1 LGSEE
6 PNFLAHVFK
15 SQYNLI
21 GLGTALGFAVLSG
34 SLLPIIVAAGAEMV
48 LLPLIS
54 SSGLYQRAV
63 RARLAHERSSR
74 MAAQRQAETSEALQY
89 LPDHERARFRTLQQM
104 AADIKENY
112 AGLDSSSRM
121 LLDELVSKLDFLLAF
136 YLRMRSS
143 VGRYRQYFQTTDP
156 AKMQRR
162 IADLEREIAEA
173 PERVKAVK
181 QRTRSVLAKRMERYE
196 KAHENQQLIEA
207 QTETVVEVL
216 QLLRDQSF
224 AMTDP
229 RTITEQLDTLVH
241 SAEETEKGVRDLE
254 AILSADQDFLAQ
266 DSMDSELAT
275 ELEGMNALAA
285 SAVRMT
291 PTREEISGKAG
302 LRMPPPP
309 SSRRNRQRH

>member
-6 PNFLAHVFK
+6 PNFLAQVFK

-21 GLGTALGFAVLSG
+21 GLGTALGFAVISG
-34 SLLPIIVAAGAEMV
+34 SILPLIVAAGAEMV

-63 RARLAHERSSR
+63 RARLAHERAAR
-74 MAAQRQAETSEALQY
+74 TMAQRQAEISDTLQY
-89 LPDHERARFRTLQQM
+89 MPDHERARFRTLQQM

-112 AGLDSSSRM
+112 SGLDSSSRM
-121 LLDELVSKLDFLLAF
+121 LLDDLVSKLDFLLSF
-136 YLRMRSS
+136 YLRMRNS
-143 VGRYRQYFQTTDP
+143 VGRYRQYFQTADP
-156 AKMQRR
+156 GKMQRR

-181 QRTRSVLAKRMERYE
+181 ERTRSVLTKRLERYE

-216 QLLRDQSF
+216 QLLRDQSY

-266 DSMDSELAT
+266 DSMDMELAT
-275 ELEGMNALAA
+275 ELEGMGALAA
-285 SAVRMT
+285 SAVRRVPT
-291 PTREEISGKAG
+291 PDEVSPRT
-302 LRMPPPP
+302 
-309 SSRRNRQRH
+309 SRRNRQRR